1 MYRIFLIIFLLMLP
15 ARSVLLEAQPRSAGG
30 VFSFSGIECSYQH
43 GISDSTFVEIRA
55 GIDFDGILEGYTMFP
70 GVRLGIGYDFVF
82 LKRSFPSGD
91 LSLYA
96 GPGFTA
102 GFVREGQDFGFMA
115 GLTGEA
121 GLEYRFRV
129 PVILSVSF
137 APVIGLFL
145 HKDENQAKLDSYM
158 NGLRYSYY
166 PRVGIRY
173 SF

>member
-1 MYRIFLIIFLLMLP
+1 MDRIFLIIFLLMLP
-15 ARSVLLEAQPRSAGG
+15 AWHVLLDAQPRSVGG

-43 GISDSTFVEIRA
+43 DLSDSSFVEIRA
-55 GIDFDGILEGYTMFP
+55 GIDFDGILEGNTMYP
-70 GVRLGIGYDFVF
+70 GARFGLGYHFVF
-82 LKRSFPSGD
+82 LERQFASGD

-102 GFVREGQDFGFMA
+102 GFVREDKAFGFMA

-121 GLEYRFRV
+121 GMEYRFKV
-129 PVILSVSF
+129 PVILSLSF
-137 APVIGLFL
+137 APVVGLFL
-145 HKDENQAKLDSYM
+145 HKDESQTTLDSYM

>member
-1 MYRIFLIIFLLMLP
+1 MDRILLIIFLLMLP
-15 ARSVLLEAQPRSAGG
+15 AWPVLMDAQPRSAGG

-43 GISDSTFVEIRA
+43 DISDSSFVEIRA

-70 GVRLGIGYDFVF
+70 GARLGVGYDFVF
-82 LKRSFPSGD
+82 LERRYPSGD

-102 GFVREGQDFGFMA
+102 GFVREGRDFGFMA

-121 GLEYRFRV
+121 GVEYRFRV
-129 PVILSVSF
+129 PVILSLSF
-137 APVIGLFL
+137 APVVGLFL
-145 HKDENQAKLDSYM
+145 HKDGNQTKLDSYM

-166 PRVGIRY
+166 PRVGIKY